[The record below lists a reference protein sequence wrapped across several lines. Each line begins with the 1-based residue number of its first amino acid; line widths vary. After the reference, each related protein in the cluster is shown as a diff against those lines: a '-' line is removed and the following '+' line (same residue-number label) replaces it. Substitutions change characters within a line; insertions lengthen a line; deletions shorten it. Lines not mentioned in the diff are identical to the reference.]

1 MLKRLLGTGIL
12 VGLVVA
18 AGGHLAS
25 CDQAYYRTMEA
36 MGKHKRQLLV
46 ERVEAARDGQLEA
59 KQQFRDALERFTAV
73 VEFDGGD
80 LEGRYNALRAELDA
94 SEAKAEAVRNRIE
107 AVEEV
112 ADALFEE
119 WEAELE
125 AYTDEDLRLSSEI
138 KMHDTRKRYA
148 QLLRSMK
155 RAEGKMDP
163 VLAAF
168 RDQVLYLKHNL
179 NARAVASLEQTAVSL
194 KQDVAGLI
202 ADMEASI
209 AEANAFIEAMGL
221 APEEAD

>member
-94 SEAKAEAVRNRIE
+94 SEAKAEAVRNRID